1 MQVDFMQNSFF
12 SSNRLRFFTAAI
24 ASMALACGGGE
35 QPAPVEP
42 VEVVEAAAPAALTAE
57 MRAGA
62 TQEHLVPSPGE
73 MQAALSGAGIETS
86 LGALVSRRDLDMSAT
101 NRDKVAV
108 RTGVVLADLLLTVKT
123 ATLDD
128 TVSRFGQLREGLVM
142 LQTGSDLPREIDDLT
157 ERISNGALMGDH
169 LVFEL
174 DQLRAAV
181 IPELEYEAD
190 WVLPMIQAGAWLE
203 GANLVAQAIKEGE
216 PGVGNELLRQPD
228 VVDYF
233 LQYVQS
239 EGDGRAADV
248 VLMTLTATL
257 ESLKAICSKDSLEPS
272 DIDTIQTS
280 TQSVLE
286 LL

>member
-1 MQVDFMQNSFF
+1 MQNSFF
-12 SSNRLRFFTAAI
+12 SSNSLRFITVAI
-24 ASMALACGGGE
+24 ASIGLACGGGDQQAE
-35 QPAPVEP
+35 VDP
-42 VEVVEAAAPAALTAE
+42 VEVLEAAPPAPLTTE
-57 MRAGA
+57 MREGA
-62 TQEHLVPSPGE
+62 TQDHLVPSPGE

-86 LGALVSRRDLDMSAT
+86 LSTLVSERELDMTAT

-108 RTGVVLADLLLTVKT
+108 RTGVILADLLLTVKT
-123 ATLDD
+123 ATTEE
-128 TVSRFGQLREGLVM
+128 TVARFGKLREGLVV

-203 GANLVAQAIKEGE
+203 GANLVAQAIKEGD
-216 PGVGNELLRQPD
+216 PGLGNDLLRQPD

-233 LQYVQS
+233 LQYVQT

-257 ESLKAICSKDSLEPS
+257 ESLKAICSKDSLEAA

>member
-1 MQVDFMQNSFF
+1 M
-12 SSNRLRFFTAAI
+12 
-24 ASMALACGGGE
+24 
-35 QPAPVEP
+35 
-42 VEVVEAAAPAALTAE
+42 VEAAPPAALTAE
-57 MRAGA
+57 MRASA
-62 TQEHLVPSPGE
+62 TQDHLVPSPGE
-73 MQAALSGAGIETS
+73 MQAALTGAGIETS
-86 LGALVSRRDLDMSAT
+86 LSTLVSGRELDMSAT
-101 NRDKVAV
+101 NRDKIAV
-108 RTGVVLADLLLTVKT
+108 RTGVVLADLLLTVKS
-123 ATLDD
+123 ATTEE
-128 TVSRFGQLREGLVM
+128 TVGRFGQLREGLVT
-142 LQTGSDLPREIDDLT
+142 LQAGSDLPREIDDLV

-216 PGVGNELLRQPD
+216 PGIGNDLLRQPD

-233 LQYVQS
+233 LQYVQT

-257 ESLKAICSKDSLEPS
+257 ESLKAICSKDSLEPA

>member
-1 MQVDFMQNSFF
+1 MQNSFF
-12 SSNRLRFFTAAI
+12 SSNRLRIFTAAL
-24 ASMALACGGGE
+24 ASLALACGGGGGQE
-35 QPAPVEP
+35 SAGAGTPT
-42 VEVVEAAAPAALTAE
+42 EVVEAAPPAALTAE

-62 TQEHLVPSPGE
+62 TQDHLVPSPGE
-73 MQAALSGAGIETS
+73 MQAALTGAGIETS
-86 LGALVSRRDLDMSAT
+86 LSTLVSGRELDMSAT
-101 NRDKVAV
+101 NRDKIAV

-123 ATLDD
+123 ATTEE
-128 TVSRFGQLREGLVM
+128 TVARFGQLREGLVT
-142 LQTGSDLPREIDDLT
+142 LQTGSDLPREIDDLV

-216 PGVGNELLRQPD
+216 PGIGNDLLRQPD

-233 LQYVQS
+233 LQYVQT

-257 ESLKAICSKDSLEPS
+257 ESLKAICSKDTLEPS